1 MPPRRPKPRRPP
13 PPDRDPEFAGP
24 DEGAGTWRPTGARP
38 ARKVPKE
45 PGPVGG
51 PSWGERILFGAVG
64 ARNLATFCG
73 QFASY
78 LDAGV
83 DLLRALG
90 SLEKQFA
97 RTALGPVIGRL
108 QLATRRGEALADA
121 MAGEAQAF
129 DPLFL
134 SMIRVA
140 EARGG
145 IPETLRRMARHYETR
160 DRLIRQ
166 ARSAMIYPVIVLVLA
181 TAVVALLTMFVLPA
195 LTGLLDVKVGVTMP
209 LPTRLLMGLS
219 AFMQRVGW
227 WAVPAAVLGAVFG
240 LLWTYRTRAGKAALD
255 EASLYVPVLG
265 LLLRK
270 IDTTRFARTLSAL
283 LGSGVDFGE
292 SLDLTA
298 DVLHLVPFR
307 RAVRGTRTLVL
318 EGTELSRALED
329 SGRFSPDVIAVI
341 ETGEETG
348 MLPEALGRLA
358 DSYEEQV
365 ASMVKNLGSLI
376 QPILMIGLGGIVF
389 FIVLAFVMAY
399 ASILTNLGRP

>member
-1 MPPRRPKPRRPP
+1 MSRDAGDPLPPRRPRPP
-13 PPDRDPEFAGP
+13 RISAAG
-24 DEGAGTWRPTGARP
+24 GGSGLPTGATP

-45 PGPVGG
+45 PPPALGG
-51 PSWGERILFGAVG
+51 PSWGERVLFGSVG
-64 ARNLATFCG
+64 AGHLATFCG

-83 DLLRALG
+83 DLLRTLA

-97 RTALGPVIGRL
+97 RTALGPVLGRL
-108 QLATRRGEALADA
+108 QLAVRRGEALADA
-121 MAGEAQAF
+121 MAAEAQAF

-134 SMIRVA
+134 SMMRVA

-160 DRLIRQ
+160 ARLIRQ
-166 ARSAMIYPVIVLVLA
+166 ARSAMIYPVIVLSLA
-181 TAVVALLTMFVLPA
+181 AAVVALLTLFVLP
-195 LTGLLDVKVGVTMP
+195 GLISMLEIRGGAASLP
-209 LPTRLLMGLS
+209 LPTRLLMGFS
-219 AFMQRVGW
+219 AFMQRMGW
-227 WAVPAAVLGAVFG
+227 WLIPVVVVGKVGG
-240 LLWTYRTRAGKAALD
+240 LIWAYRTRPGKAALD
-255 EASLYVPVLG
+255 EASLYIPVLG

-283 LGSGVDFGE
+283 LGSGVDYGE

-307 RAVRGTRTLVL
+307 RAVRGSRTLVL
-318 EGTELSRALED
+318 EGTELSRALEETH
-329 SGRFSPDVIAVI
+329 RFGPDVIAVI

-365 ASMVKNLGSLI
+365 ASMVKNLGQLI
-376 QPILMIGLGGIVF
+376 QPLLMIGLGGIVL
-389 FIVLAFVMAY
+389 FIVVAFVMAY
-399 ASILTNLGRP
+399 ASMLTNLGRP